1 MSEDGGKEAFVRAGH
16 TPTEPKARKSQSW
29 SLAQK
34 TVAQHICRQSSTAKL
49 VQWEKTA
56 HSNVMNPTPPHAEG
70 GVQERTAYLEGGG
83 QHLWGHPLWSRW
95 GATHSLAGLFPGI
108 VS

>member
-56 HSNVMNPTPPHAEG
+56 HSNVMNPTPPHPTPKVG
-70 GVQERTAYLEGGG
+70 SRRG
-83 QHLWGHPLWSRW
+83 QLTWKVEASTC
-95 GATHSLAGLFPGI
+95 GATPSGVTGVPPTALLGF
-108 VS
+108 SQE